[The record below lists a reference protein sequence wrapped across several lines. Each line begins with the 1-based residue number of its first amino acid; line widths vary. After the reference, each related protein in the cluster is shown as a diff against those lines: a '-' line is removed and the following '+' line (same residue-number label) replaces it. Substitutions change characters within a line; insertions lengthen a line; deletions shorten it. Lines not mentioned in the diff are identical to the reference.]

1 MSKKIMLQRGNARER
16 RAFERDARLKKGG
29 PINAPLPRGTNK
41 MEATK
46 YLLATTHTGCHTLVA
61 ATLEFMYTVAARRPA
76 LETPIVRTGSSAT
89 SPISVVCTCTVY
101 TVCVAYCGPQ
111 LYAAEPKWQ

>member
-1 MSKKIMLQRGNARER
+1 MPRYHALYCKKRE
-16 RAFERDARLKKGG
+16 AA
-29 PINAPLPRGTNK
+29 
-41 MEATK
+41 K
-46 YLLATTHTGCHTLVA
+46 YLLATTYTGYHTLVA
-61 ATLEFMYTVAARRPA
+61 ATLEYMYTVGARRPA
-76 LETPIVRTGSSAT
+76 LETPIVRSSASPLGIP

>member
-1 MSKKIMLQRGNARER
+1 
-16 RAFERDARLKKGG
+16 
-29 PINAPLPRGTNK
+29 
-41 MEATK
+41 MEAAK
-46 YLLATTHTGCHTLVA
+46 YLLATTYTGYHTLVA
-61 ATLEFMYTVAARRPA
+61 ATLEYMYTVGARR